1 MLGQP
6 VEKVESV
13 LGLISRIYVPGQEL
27 SGVAPVPNL
36 ATEYKSV
43 EIMAVLRRCFG
54 SNGEKEWTRRFGDEN
69 C

>member
-1 MLGQP
+1 M
-6 VEKVESV
+6 EKVESV
-13 LGLISRIYVPGQEL
+13 LGLRSSIYVPGQEL
-27 SGVAPVPNL
+27 SAAAPVPNL

-54 SNGEKEWTRRFGDEN
+54 SNAEKEWTRRFGDED